1 MAAQNKDG
9 AQREQ
14 QGAPTK
20 DQTPSVEAKSAAELE
35 ELKAQNA
42 RLLKEVEAA
51 RTAAKQ
57 AEEDAQAAREEVTAA
72 KALLNEMDAK
82 AEAETARQEAL
93 ITRQINEQRRVRI
106 VIPSGRD
113 PSERAPVPV
122 AVNGRE
128 FLICRDKE
136 VDVPQAVLNVL
147 DLAKEQVAEMQEV
160 NGQAHV
166 TFRQANRFSYQVKGF
181 IDPKT
186 GQLVG
191 Q

>member
-1 MAAQNKDG
+1 MPAPNKNG
-9 AQREQ
+9 AQSVPTNEQ
-14 QGAPTK
+14 TV
-20 DQTPSVEAKSAAELE
+20 SVEAKYKAKLE
-35 ELKAQNA
+35 ELRAQNA
-42 RLLKEVEAA
+42 RLSNEAEAA
-51 RTAAKQ
+51 KAAAKV
-57 AEEDAQAAREEVTAA
+57 AEKEAKEAREEAA
-72 KALLNEMDAK
+72 ASKALLEEMDAK
-82 AEAETARQEAL
+82 ADAEAAMQEAM

-128 FLICRDKE
+128 FLIVRDKE

-147 DLAKEQVAEMQEV
+147 DLAKEQQVDTQDV

-166 TFRQANRFSYQVKGF
+166 TFREASRFPYQVKGYV
-181 IDPKT
+181 DPKT
-186 GQLVG
+186 GQLAR